1 MSINRQLPDYTNCEG
16 EAFSLRVVNTP
27 APPGHEDRWE
37 YLVVAKNE
45 SWGREEFRVLVKK
58 TAFSSEQEAEEFILS
73 EPLTDVKKRLDT
85 LGEEAIDLFELD
97 MSNGW
102 AVV

>member
-1 MSINRQLPDYTNCEG
+1 MSINQQLPDYTNCEG
-16 EAFSLRVVNTP
+16 EVFSLRVVN
-27 APPGHEDRWE
+27 APVSAGHEDRWE

-58 TAFSSEQEAEEFILS
+58 TVFGSEEKAEEFILG
-73 EPLTDVKKRLDT
+73 EPLEDVKKRLDT
-85 LGEEAIDLFELD
+85 LGEEPIDLFELD
-97 MSNGW
+97 MSQGW